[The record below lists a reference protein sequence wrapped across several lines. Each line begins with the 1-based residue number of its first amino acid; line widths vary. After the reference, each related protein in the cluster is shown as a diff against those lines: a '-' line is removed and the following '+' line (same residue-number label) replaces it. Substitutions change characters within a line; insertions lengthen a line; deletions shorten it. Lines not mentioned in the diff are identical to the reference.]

1 MYPSSFSTLRMAS
14 FSFDAP
20 TPTVGL
26 PADCALRMRVRRSAM
41 GSVMLIVRASPA
53 GLRQARNFPTIGR
66 LAQFGARQSKLA
78 VHAARTSGYG
88 TAVALP
94 ARRRIARL
102 LLQFDLRLF
111 ALLRPGLRIA
121 DQLFELGAPGGVF
134 LRYLEAALLAHEHVG
149 FGHGV
154 PYLRNGKLKASSS
167 ARPCLSSAADVEMVM
182 SIPRIW
188 SIWSY

>member
-1 MYPSSFSTLRMAS
+1 MAS
-14 FSFDAP
+14 FNFDAP

-94 ARRRIARL
+94 ARPPRGAVL
-102 LLQFDLRLF
+102 LHVYPALF
-111 ALLRPGLRIA
+111 V
-121 DQLFELGAPGGVF
+121 LFLP
-134 LRYLEAALLAHEHVG
+134 
-149 FGHGV
+149 
-154 PYLRNGKLKASSS
+154 
-167 ARPCLSSAADVEMVM
+167 
-182 SIPRIW
+182 
-188 SIWSY
+188 

>member
-1 MYPSSFSTLRMAS
+1 MAS
-14 FSFDAP
+14 FNFDAP

-78 VHAARTSGYG
+78 VHATRTSGDG

-94 ARRRIARL
+94 AGRRIARL
-102 LLQFDLRLF
+102 LLQIDLRLF
-111 ALLRPGLRIA
+111 ALLRPRLRVA
-121 DQLFELGAPGGVF
+121 GQRFSLGAPGRGIP
-134 LRYLEAALLAHEHVG
+134 RYLDAAPL
-149 FGHGV
+149 
-154 PYLRNGKLKASSS
+154 
-167 ARPCLSSAADVEMVM
+167 AADDG
-182 SIPRIW
+182 SSRHCLT
-188 SIWSY
+188 